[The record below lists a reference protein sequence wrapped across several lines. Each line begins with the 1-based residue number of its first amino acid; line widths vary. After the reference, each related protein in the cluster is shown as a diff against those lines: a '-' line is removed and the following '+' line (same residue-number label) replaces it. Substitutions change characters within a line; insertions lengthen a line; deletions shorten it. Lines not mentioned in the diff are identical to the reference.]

1 MAERKRRLRQKGF
14 DKIVGCA
21 GFDFGKATM
30 TKLSDSEGEL
40 GYWNMRLVFCL

>member
-21 GFDFGKATM
+21 DFDFGKATM
-30 TKLSDSEGEL
+30 TKLSDSEGAL